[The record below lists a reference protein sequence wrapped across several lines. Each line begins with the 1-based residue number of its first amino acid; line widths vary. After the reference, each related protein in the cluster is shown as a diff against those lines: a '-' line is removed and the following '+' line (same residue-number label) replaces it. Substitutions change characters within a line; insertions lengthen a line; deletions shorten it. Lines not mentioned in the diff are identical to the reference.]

1 MPAQGA
7 ATTLRERQVANRSSQ
22 VCPRVG
28 AILGEGP
35 SPPRI
40 RAWWSWPCEPWRDC
54 SLLSVSL
61 WEGGAL
67 AGGKGIT
74 GTMQKQDRK
83 APCTLI
89 SSQFPAGTQRALSGH
104 PVRLGSQLPCDPE
117 QKGLSAEELIGTGG
131 APRPPCLPVSSRNVL
146 VFPVKVFQN
155 ARVAL
160 RESRCYPR
168 VGVRSGQFRA
178 DRGTPGEH
186 GAVTERE

>member
-28 AILGEGP
+28 ATLGEGP

-131 APRPPCLPVSSRNVL
+131 RSTPTLLAGQFQERPCIS
-146 VFPVKVFQN
+146 
-155 ARVAL
+155 
-160 RESRCYPR
+160 RESVSERPCCSAGKPVLPEGR
-168 VGVRSGQFRA
+168 GEVGPV
-178 DRGTPGEH
+178 
-186 GAVTERE
+186 